1 MEEKEE
7 IKGLERFPAYDGDP
21 AHWVGSRDYWEAVL
35 AEEKNKDPELHKAFR
50 ELHKKIVDMV
60 VAFCKEHDLEVDEA
74 YVQINGILGSKKHG
88 EWTCATDS
96 SMGMN
101 SIVEGEEGM
110 PYVDRDEPFLY
121 QI

>member
-74 YVQINGILGSKKHG
+74 YVQINGILGSKDYG